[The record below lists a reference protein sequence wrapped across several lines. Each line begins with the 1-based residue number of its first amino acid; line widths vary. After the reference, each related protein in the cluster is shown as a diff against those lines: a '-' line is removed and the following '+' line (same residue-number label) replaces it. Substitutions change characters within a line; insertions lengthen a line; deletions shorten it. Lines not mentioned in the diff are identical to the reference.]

1 MVRRSMNNAVRLRVG
16 CEFTFDVAQPSP
28 ALIQVAPR
36 LGEST
41 EVLDETWELSPPA
54 ELTSFADVYGNKN
67 RRAVLGKG
75 MSRLRYDAAVEV
87 PDRPDEWDLRAE
99 QAPVESLPGDVM
111 HFLLA
116 SRYCLSDVLMQ
127 PAWDLFGNTAPGWER
142 AQAIC
147 DWVHGHLVFRHG
159 SSDTQTTSKDAF
171 DRGEGVCR
179 DFAHLFISFCRAMNI
194 PARYV
199 FGYLPDLYVDP
210 PVELMDF
217 AAWAE
222 VYLGGRW
229 WTLDPRN
236 NRARAGRVLIG
247 RGRDAADVSMIT
259 TWGPAEIAGL
269 VVWAAPEA
277 G

>member
-1 MVRRSMNNAVRLRVG
+1 MNQTIRLRVG

-36 LGEST
+36 LGEASR
-41 EVLDETWELSPPA
+41 VLDETWQLSPPA
-54 ELTSFADVYGNKN
+54 DLTSFVDVYGNHN
-67 RRAVLGKG
+67 RRAMLGRGK
-75 MSRLRYDAAVEV
+75 SRLRYDAAVEV
-87 PDRPDEWDLRAE
+87 PDQPDASDEGAA
-99 QAPVESLPGDVM
+99 QVPVESLPGGVM

-127 PAWDLFGNTAPGWER
+127 PAWDLFGNTSPGWER
-142 AQAIC
+142 ARAIC
-147 DWVHGHLVFRHG
+147 NWVHGHLTFRHG
-159 SSDTQTTSKDAF
+159 SSDQQTTSKDAF

-179 DFAHLFISFCRAMNI
+179 DFAHLFISLCRAMNI

-210 PVELMDF
+210 PYELMDF
-217 AAWAE
+217 AAWSE
-222 VYLGGRW
+222 VYLGRRW

-236 NRARAGRVLIG
+236 NQPRVGRVLIG

-259 TWGPAEIAGL
+259 TWGPATIQGL
-269 VVWAAPEA
+269 EVWADREA